1 MPVVVVVA
9 YMPVHLVL
17 VEQVVVELQE
27 ILQEVEQII
36 LVVVEVVVLTHQHL
50 MVQPAALV

>member
-50 MVQPAALV
+50 MVQLAVQV